1 MVVDRPA
8 WARTSSV
15 CQEARKMASNGLTVA
30 QIAYYVG
37 IMGSDLIVK
46 HNQGI
51 TYEVI

>member
-1 MVVDRPA
+1 MTGRPA
-8 WARTSSV
+8 WIPTDSICEQAR
-15 CQEARKMASNGLTVA
+15 EMASRGLTVA